1 MKPFR
6 LITSLLL
13 EDERLIKTIQ
23 FKKPQYIGEPI
34 NAVKIFSSKGVDE
47 LLVLDKTQN
56 GINFDLLEQIFGEA
70 FMPVTYG
77 GSIRTMADVDRL
89 FSIGVDKV
97 LIKRLANQ
105 PDVIQEISEKYG
117 EQSISVCVNVT
128 RKSKWFAKTAHCN
141 VRDLNAYVEQLSA
154 LPIGEIVIQDVDR
167 EGTLRGLDFELAEV
181 VDFTSKPIVLSG
193 GFNHF
198 DECRPA
204 MECGLSGVAAG
215 SRFVYNKGI
224 GSVLLNYPFDQLN
237 KLVYG

>member
-1 MKPFR
+1 MRPFR

-56 GINFDLLEQIFGEA
+56 SIDFNLLEQIFGEA
-70 FMPVTYG
+70 LMPVTYG
-77 GSIRTMADVDRL
+77 GGINSIADVDRL

-97 LIKRLANQ
+97 LVKRLAHQ
-105 PDVIQEISEKYG
+105 PHVIQEISEKYG

-128 RKSKWFAKTAHCN
+128 RKSKWFGRTAHCTE
-141 VRDLNAYVEQLSA
+141 RELSTHIQRLST

-167 EGTLRGLDFELAEV
+167 EGTLRGLDLGLADV
-181 VDFTSKPIVLSG
+181 VHLTSKPIVLSG

-198 DECRPA
+198 DECLPA

-215 SRFVYNKGI
+215 SRFVYNQGI